1 MPAIQRNGILNN
13 VSQVPAI
20 ARPRMMLGG
29 SLFGRA
35 LQGIGKNQFHITLK
49 VKIPVHRDHYEN
61 NSFGGEM
68 IMIIDDF
75 YLSIEDINVDR
86 SMTLLVIYPI
96 ENTG

>member
-1 MPAIQRNGILNN
+1 
-13 VSQVPAI
+13 
-20 ARPRMMLGG
+20 
-29 SLFGRA
+29 
-35 LQGIGKNQFHITLK
+35 
-49 VKIPVHRDHYEN
+49 
-61 NSFGGEM
+61 M